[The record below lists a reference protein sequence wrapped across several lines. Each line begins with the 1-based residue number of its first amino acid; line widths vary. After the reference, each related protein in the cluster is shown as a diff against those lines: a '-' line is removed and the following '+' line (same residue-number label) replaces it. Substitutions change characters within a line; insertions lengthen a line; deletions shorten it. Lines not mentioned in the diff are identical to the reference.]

1 MTFLENNEIKR
12 SNDKYVKKYL
22 KNISKTISDS
32 ISNMSLYLEMYDE
45 IKFVTFKIA
54 FLQKFKKCGHL
65 RRKHLIEIL
74 FLEQFPLVFCQNS
87 IL

>member
-1 MTFLENNEIKR
+1 
-12 SNDKYVKKYL
+12 
-22 KNISKTISDS
+22 
-32 ISNMSLYLEMYDE
+32 MSLYLEMYDE

-74 FLEQFPLVFCQNS
+74 FLEQFPPVFCQNS